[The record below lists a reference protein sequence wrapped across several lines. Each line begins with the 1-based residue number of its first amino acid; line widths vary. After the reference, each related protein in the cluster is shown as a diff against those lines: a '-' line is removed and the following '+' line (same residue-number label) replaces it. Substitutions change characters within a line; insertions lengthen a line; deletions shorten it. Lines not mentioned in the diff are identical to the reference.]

1 MGEAI
6 ATSSAEEVAERV
18 TAFGG
23 LAVVVRTPQ
32 SWAQHE
38 QGSAVAGLPLLE
50 LRKASNAA
58 SRPLEPAPR
67 GPLLPAAGLRILDF
81 SRVIAG
87 PVATRTLALLG
98 ADVLRIDRPDLP
110 ELTAQHLD
118 TGMGKTLRVAGP
130 AKPADLEVL
139 ENRLSTADVVVTGYR
154 PGALDRFGLDAEV
167 LLRRRPSLVVASLSG
182 WGLIGPWG
190 PPPRLARS
198 RLEVGQRRRRRR
210 PGTPLYLARTVT
222 SEFTHIDAPRAWGV
236 RGIDGP
242 IRATVDV
249 TVEPVSE
256 TSSRLRWR
264 FIQTR
269 EGKRTCHADRR
280 IQGGQWPTCS
290 RS

>member
-1 MGEAI
+1 MHCNYPHHQARLLDALEVRVAPQNARTAVGEAI

-118 TGMGKTLRVAGP
+118 TGMGKRSALLDLR
-130 AKPADLEVL
+130 KQADLEVL

-198 RLEVGQRRRRRR
+198 RLEVGQRRR
-210 PGTPLYLARTVT
+210 
-222 SEFTHIDAPRAWGV
+222 
-236 RGIDGP
+236 
-242 IRATVDV
+242 
-249 TVEPVSE
+249 
-256 TSSRLRWR
+256 
-264 FIQTR
+264 
-269 EGKRTCHADRR
+269 
-280 IQGGQWPTCS
+280 
-290 RS
+290 